1 MLVIVYYQRIVAALE
16 AFIQAAEAEQPE
28 SQGTTVTVATPEQA
42 SGLNAD
48 ASVFLCAHR
57 RMSDEKD
64 WYSGHADHLSRRYV
78 GLTRAGGDLYLFK
91 EGPKNG
97 IAWPST
103 SGDKFWMNVAKEL
116 GKPQPTQFVEVSEL
130 LRSQLKWEDGNA
142 AQLLVLSKKIYN
154 GVQWRL
160 VEETYLRSRKSRP
173 DQRSFFTNAEAMQ
186 KERVVLDWDHHRD
199 VPKMPLGTIRCL
211 KLDGNLIDID
221 ASREIVQRW
230 KAVMVPSWTVL
241 VTGPETAHLDFNFVA
256 RWLHDPTTG
265 QTGQSSQHDF
275 DEFIT
280 SFCTL
285 VAHEDSRE
293 TGKQYQRRID
303 FHKLEEELA
312 LEKFTVFFRHC
323 WSTRR
328 CTKILGLD
336 QSRYMLYGYNGMGL
350 HRGHPDWW
358 SMVIRSR
365 SLDLTARVCGFF
377 RNPSMLECPFSIV
390 NAIPG
395 GPSATFNAVR
405 TRLHDGDGHR
415 DKMDPAGDEVEVVDV
430 EGSSCVS
437 SDSREDDGDCSC
449 NST

>member
-1 MLVIVYYQRIVAALE
+1 
-16 AFIQAAEAEQPE
+16 
-28 SQGTTVTVATPEQA
+28 
-42 SGLNAD
+42 
-48 ASVFLCAHR
+48 
-57 RMSDEKD
+57 MSDEKD
-64 WYSGHADHLSRRYV
+64 WYSGHADQLSRRYV
-78 GLTRAGGDLYLFK
+78 GLTRAGGYVYLFK
-91 EGPKNG
+91 EGPKDG
-97 IAWPST
+97 RAWPST
-103 SGDKFWMNVAKEL
+103 SGDQFWMKVATEL
-116 GKPQPTQFVEVSEL
+116 GHPFPKEVINVTSLLMSE
-130 LRSQLKWEDGNA
+130 LKWEKGP
-142 AQLLVLSKKIYN
+142 AQQFFVHCEKIYH
-154 GVQWRL
+154 GVQWCL
-160 VEETYLRSRKSRP
+160 LEESYLRSRQSRS
-173 DQRSFFTNAEAMQ
+173 DQRSFFMNAEAMK
-186 KERVVLDWDHHRD
+186 KERGCLDWDNHRE
-199 VPKMPLGTIRCL
+199 VPKMPLGTIRCS
-211 KLDGNLIDID
+211 KLDRNLIDI
-221 ASREIVQRW
+221 AACFEIVQRW

-241 VTGPETAHLDFNFVA
+241 ITGPETAHLDFNFVA

-377 RNPSMLECPFSIV
+377 RNPSLQECPFSIV
-390 NAIPG
+390 DAIPG
-395 GPSATFNAVR
+395 GPSDTFESVR
-405 TRLHDGDGHR
+405 SRLHDGDGHR
-415 DKMDPAGDEVEVVDV
+415 DTMVSAGDESSVPGNMACGMVVD
-430 EGSSCVS
+430 EGNSSDVLSDSCEEDGDSSCEPPW
-437 SDSREDDGDCSC
+437 DSLDD
-449 NST
+449 